1 MTHSLR
7 YENMANNLLEVGTI
21 AINNLNIICGVA
33 SIENGYNEVNDVF
46 VLHKDEI
53 LEEEPKILEKSKHLM
68 SRIYLDDIDVLIVNE
83 IGKNI
88 SGTGVDTNIVGRFHT
103 NAASGGPN
111 TIKLGFLDISEK
123 SVAMQMEWVLRTLYL
138 KNFKTK

>member
-1 MTHSLR
+1 MPPLFSLISK
-7 YENMANNLLEVGTI
+7 NPSFI
-21 AINNLNIICGVA
+21 
-33 SIENGYNEVNDVF
+33 VF

-53 LEEEPKILEKSKHLM
+53 LEEEPKILEKSKYLM

-111 TIKLGFLDISEK
+111 TINGTPPHSLTKLTTVFIRLDMKI
-123 SVAMQMEWVLRTLYL
+123 WLIICL
-138 KNFKTK
+138 K